1 MGDVVL
7 LDGKQKFLVVLAHL
21 SYFFGGIG
29 FILAPLIIYLLWD
42 KDEFVR
48 FNAKQALVAHI
59 VLAIFALVSGLLC
72 FVLVGFL
79 LLPVL
84 AVLAIVFFVSSIIAT
99 VKSYKGEY
107 YRYPFIQYFVRLFD

>member
-1 MGDVVL
+1 MSEIVL

-29 FILAPLIIYLLWD
+29 FIVAPLIIYLLWSE
-42 KDEFVR
+42 DEFVR
-48 FNAKQALVAHI
+48 FNAKQALVAHVI
-59 VLAIFALVSGLLC
+59 LAVFALVSGILC
-72 FVLVGFL
+72 FILVGFL

-84 AVLAIVFFVSSIIAT
+84 AVLAAVFFVSSIVAT